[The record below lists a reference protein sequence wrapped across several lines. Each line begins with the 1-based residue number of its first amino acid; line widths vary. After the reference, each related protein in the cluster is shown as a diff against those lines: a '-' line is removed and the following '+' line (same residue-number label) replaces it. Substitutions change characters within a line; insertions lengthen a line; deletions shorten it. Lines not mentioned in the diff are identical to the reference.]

1 MKIREIK
8 VREFTESP
16 RKNAIMRK
24 QPKPKPQLVLTGLWL
39 MEAGIF
45 AGDTVSIEVHENR
58 LVISA

>member
-8 VREFTESP
+8 VREFTDSP
-16 RKNAIMRK
+16 RKNAKFRTR
-24 QPKPKPQLVLTGLWL
+24 PTPKPQLVLTGLWL